1 MTNCT
6 LVEWTVG
13 ECRCKHGNRILLM
26 AGREGGSG
34 GGHGE
39 APSALERG
47 GEGSKRDVHE
57 KGRRGCPSE

>member
-26 AGREGGSG
+26 AGRG
-34 GGHGE
+34 GGGGGE
-39 APSALERG
+39 MGGGPQPWK